1 MINKVELGSVNINK
15 ITPKYYVSKTQ
26 NVELSFGGAGD
37 SALKRMA
44 QKAGKLTLKGV
55 QKCEESPMINVAV
68 LDMLTAILPRTFL
81 KHLSVLNKKMK
92 TVMKLK
98 AENLMY

>member
-68 LDMLTAILPRTFL
+68 LDMLTAILPRTFFETFIGS
-81 KHLSVLNKKMK
+81 K
-92 TVMKLK
+92 
-98 AENLMY
+98 